1 MNEHKTKG
9 SNTINHKAAMSG
21 RRFYGRIMLNKA
33 LAPSTLQDK
42 YTKAADGGKKS
53 ASSHTNVKLLM
64 LSFIFTCFFILFHFC
79 VVSHGGTIVLHQGS
93 VLSKSIKSE
102 GEGNKLPPPAK
113 IYSRLLKRALDAL
126 LKNHQTGQKSSKIWK
141 EPHVEATLWKPC
153 ANSSSVH
160 ITETSKTNSRYM
172 LVSANGGLNQQRVAI
187 CNAVAVAA
195 LLNATLV
202 LPKFLNSNVWK
213 DPSQFGDIYEEE
225 YFIRTMKREINIVK
239 KLPLHLKP
247 SSIDIITDSDL
258 SKEAK
263 PDEYI
268 NKILPILEKNGAV
281 HFLGFGNRLGF
292 DPIPFNL
299 QRLRCKCNFH
309 ALKFVPKIQEV
320 ASLLIK
326 RMRMFDFSRGSLDNE
341 LLGNFMSNNQPL
353 TGSSPSLVPR
363 RYLALHLRFEID
375 MVAYSMCDF
384 GGGEN
389 ERRELK
395 AYREHHFPLLVQRL
409 KHSAPVS
416 PEKLRSLGRC
426 PLTPEEAAL
435 FLAALGYEHGTY
447 IYVAGS
453 SIYGGIS
460 RMQSLHNLY
469 PNVVTKEDLLTPSEL
484 APFRNF
490 SSQLAALEFIACA
503 AADVFAMTDSGSQ
516 LSSLVSGFRMY
527 HGGGFA
533 PTLRPNKKWLAQIL
547 LRNTTIRWTSFK
559 NAVQKMN
566 AEGQKIKLRQFG
578 QSIYRK
584 PRSPECMCKYAPTQN
599 L

>member
-1 MNEHKTKG
+1 
-9 SNTINHKAAMSG
+9 MSG

-33 LAPSTLQDK
+33 FAPSTLQDK

-53 ASSHTNVKLLM
+53 ASSHTN
-64 LSFIFTCFFILFHFC
+64 
-79 VVSHGGTIVLHQGS
+79 GS
-93 VLSKSIKSE
+93 VLSKSIKNE

-160 ITETSKTNSRYM
+160 ITD
-172 LVSANGGLNQQRVAI
+172 LQ
-187 CNAVAVAA
+187 NAVAVAA

>member
-1 MNEHKTKG
+1 
-9 SNTINHKAAMSG
+9 MSG

-33 LAPSTLQDK
+33 FAPSTLQDK

-53 ASSHTNVKLLM
+53 ASSHTN
-64 LSFIFTCFFILFHFC
+64 
-79 VVSHGGTIVLHQGS
+79 GS
-93 VLSKSIKSE
+93 VLSKSIKNE

-153 ANSSSVH
+153 ANSSSIH

-213 DPSQFGDIYEEE
+213 DPRFGKNIAETDANAMYVLPESSQFGDIYEEE

>member
-1 MNEHKTKG
+1 
-9 SNTINHKAAMSG
+9 MSG

-53 ASSHTNVKLLM
+53 ASSHTN
-64 LSFIFTCFFILFHFC
+64 
-79 VVSHGGTIVLHQGS
+79 GS

-341 LLGNFMSNNQPL
+341 LLGNFMSNQPL